1 MITVHFMVCN
11 TRFVTSGQWHYVF
24 EYLLTVT
31 NLTLYQEHNQETI
44 MSEKGLTTIA
54 LKKINRSKI
63 YQYIYRSKLTSKL
76 QIVQDLQM
84 GLSTVSQ
91 NLNLLENEG
100 LIEKNGYFDSTG
112 GRKANAIQIVS
123 DFRISIGVGILKNMF
138 HITAIDLYGNTIC
151 TDTIPLTYSNTAA
164 YYQQLTDKVKDFIEK
179 NQYPE
184 DKILG
189 VSIATQGITS
199 PDNTTVIY
207 GNIMNNTGMRLKDFS
222 RHLPY
227 PCHLEHDSKS
237 AAFLELWNHPEL
249 DSAVVLLLNRN
260 LGGAIITNHQIHQG
274 RSMHSGTIEHICVNP
289 DGPLCYCGNRGC
301 LETYCSANSL
311 EQASGMTIKE
321 FFPLLREKKS
331 PQLIQI
337 WEDYL
342 KHLAFAM
349 KNLNLVID
357 APIIIS
363 GYLAPYFTE
372 DDTDYLLRQINSM
385 TPFELK
391 EEQILVG
398 THGQYTPAIGT
409 ALFYVKEFIQSV

>member
-1 MITVHFMVCN
+1 
-11 TRFVTSGQWHYVF
+11 
-24 EYLLTVT
+24 
-31 NLTLYQEHNQETI
+31 

-138 HITAIDLYGNTIC
+138 HITAIDLYGNTVY
-151 TDTIPLTYSNTAA
+151 TDTIPLTYSNTAV
-164 YYQQLTDKVKDFIEK
+164 YYQQITDKVKDFIDK

-184 DKILG
+184 NKILG

-274 RSMHSGTIEHICVNP
+274 RSMHSGTIEHICINP

-311 EQASGMTIKE
+311 EQASGMAIKE

>member
-1 MITVHFMVCN
+1 
-11 TRFVTSGQWHYVF
+11 
-24 EYLLTVT
+24 
-31 NLTLYQEHNQETI
+31 

-138 HITAIDLYGNTIC
+138 HITAIDLYGNTVY
-151 TDTIPLTYSNTAA
+151 TDTIPLTYSNTAV
-164 YYQQLTDKVKDFIEK
+164 YYQQITDKVKDFIDK

-184 DKILG
+184 NKILG

-199 PDNTTVIY
+199 PDNTTIIY

-398 THGQYTPAIGT
+398 THGQYTPAIGA

>member
-1 MITVHFMVCN
+1 
-11 TRFVTSGQWHYVF
+11 
-24 EYLLTVT
+24 
-31 NLTLYQEHNQETI
+31 

-91 NLNLLENEG
+91 NLNILENEG

-138 HITAIDLYGNTIC
+138 HITAIDLYGNTVY

-164 YYQQLTDKVKDFIEK
+164 YYQQITDKVKDFIDK

-184 DKILG
+184 NKILG

-199 PDNTTVIY
+199 PDNTTIIY

-398 THGQYTPAIGT
+398 THGQYTPAIGA

>member
-1 MITVHFMVCN
+1 
-11 TRFVTSGQWHYVF
+11 
-24 EYLLTVT
+24 
-31 NLTLYQEHNQETI
+31 

-91 NLNLLENEG
+91 NLNILENEG

-138 HITAIDLYGNTIC
+138 HITAIDLYGNTVY

-164 YYQQLTDKVKDFIEK
+164 YYQQITDKVKDFIDK

-184 DKILG
+184 NKILG
-189 VSIATQGITS
+189 VSTATQGITS
-199 PDNTTVIY
+199 PDNSTVIY

-249 DSAVVLLLNRN
+249 DSAVVFLLNRN

-274 RSMHSGTIEHICVNP
+274 CSMHSGTIEHICVNP

-372 DDTDYLLRQINSM
+372 EDTDYLLEQINSM
-385 TPFELK
+385 TPFELEK
-391 EEQILVG
+391 EQLLVG
-398 THGQYTPAIGT
+398 THGQYTPAIGA
-409 ALFYVKEFIQSV
+409 ALFYVKEFIHSV

>member
-1 MITVHFMVCN
+1 
-11 TRFVTSGQWHYVF
+11 
-24 EYLLTVT
+24 
-31 NLTLYQEHNQETI
+31 

-138 HITAIDLYGNTIC
+138 HITAIDLYGNTVY

-164 YYQQLTDKVKDFIEK
+164 YYQQITDKVKDFIDK

-184 DKILG
+184 NKILG

>member
-1 MITVHFMVCN
+1 
-11 TRFVTSGQWHYVF
+11 
-24 EYLLTVT
+24 
-31 NLTLYQEHNQETI
+31 

-138 HITAIDLYGNTIC
+138 HITAIDLYGNTVY

-164 YYQQLTDKVKDFIEK
+164 YYQQITDKVKDFIDK

-184 DKILG
+184 NKILG

-199 PDNTTVIY
+199 PDNSTVIY

-274 RSMHSGTIEHICVNP
+274 CSMHSGTIEHICVNP

-398 THGQYTPAIGT
+398 THGQYTPAIGA

>member
-1 MITVHFMVCN
+1 
-11 TRFVTSGQWHYVF
+11 
-24 EYLLTVT
+24 
-31 NLTLYQEHNQETI
+31 

-138 HITAIDLYGNTIC
+138 HITAIDLYGNTVY

-164 YYQQLTDKVKDFIEK
+164 YYQQITDKVKDFIDK

-184 DKILG
+184 NKILG

-199 PDNTTVIY
+199 PDNSTVIY

-249 DSAVVLLLNRN
+249 DSAVVFLLNRN

-274 RSMHSGTIEHICVNP
+274 CSMHSGTIEHICVNP

-398 THGQYTPAIGT
+398 THGQYTPAIGA

>member
-1 MITVHFMVCN
+1 
-11 TRFVTSGQWHYVF
+11 
-24 EYLLTVT
+24 
-31 NLTLYQEHNQETI
+31 

-138 HITAIDLYGNTIC
+138 HITAIDLYGNTVY

-164 YYQQLTDKVKDFIEK
+164 YYQQITDKVKDFIDK

-184 DKILG
+184 NKILG

-199 PDNTTVIY
+199 PDNSTVIY

-222 RHLPY
+222 KHLPY

-398 THGQYTPAIGT
+398 THGQYTPAIGA

>member
-1 MITVHFMVCN
+1 
-11 TRFVTSGQWHYVF
+11 
-24 EYLLTVT
+24 
-31 NLTLYQEHNQETI
+31 

-138 HITAIDLYGNTIC
+138 HITAIDLYGNTVY

-164 YYQQLTDKVKDFIEK
+164 YYQQITDKVKDFIDK

-184 DKILG
+184 NKILG

-249 DSAVVLLLNRN
+249 DSAVVFLLNRN

-274 RSMHSGTIEHICVNP
+274 CSMHSGTIEHICVNP

-301 LETYCSANSL
+301 LETYSSANSL

-398 THGQYTPAIGT
+398 THGQYTPAIGA